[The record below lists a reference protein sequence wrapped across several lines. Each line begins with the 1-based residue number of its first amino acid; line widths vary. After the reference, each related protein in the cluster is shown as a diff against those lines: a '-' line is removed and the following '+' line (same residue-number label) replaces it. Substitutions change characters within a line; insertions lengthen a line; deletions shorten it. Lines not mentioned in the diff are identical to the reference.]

1 MKIFVGHDV
10 VLLVLIISKSIL
22 NVPGYTP
29 IAGPIKQKNFKRTL
43 VSSASIDL
51 SNVRVGNPSIINK
64 LIALIVIKH
73 TFGQCY

>member
-51 SNVRVGNPSIINK
+51 SNVRVGNPSIIYNRLK
-64 LIALIVIKH
+64 
-73 TFGQCY
+73 